1 MKEGNGGV
9 LIDTEAGFQAYYQD
23 ELEYIESGEAT
34 AWLTK
39 SMGVVLDHKVIRQYH
54 RMDAKQR
61 RKARKEAI
69 RAYLIEER
77 KKSVK
82 YMAKR
87 SAIAVYRDSQAKA
100 KASSSNDF
108 VSPPA
113 KKSKAESASSPAS
126 DTDFKD

>member
-1 MKEGNGGV
+1 LV
-9 LIDTEAGFQAYYQD
+9 DTEAGYQAYYQD
-23 ELEYIESGEAT
+23 ELALIESEEPT

-69 RAYLIEER
+69 RAYLVEER
-77 KKSVK
+77 KKSSK

-87 SAIAVYRDSQAKA
+87 SAIVVWQEAKSKS
-100 KASSSNDF
+100 KATGSSDF

-113 KKSKAESASSPAS
+113 KKPKAEPATSPAP
-126 DTDFKD
+126 DADFKE